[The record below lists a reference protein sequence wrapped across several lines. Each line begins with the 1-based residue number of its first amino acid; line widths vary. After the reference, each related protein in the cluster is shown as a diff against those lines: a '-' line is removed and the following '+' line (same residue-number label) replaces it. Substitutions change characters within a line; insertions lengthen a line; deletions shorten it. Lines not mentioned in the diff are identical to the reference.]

1 MTKGER
7 INYGKLTSPLPIP
20 DLLDVQRESFAK
32 FLQKNV
38 PLKKRKKIGLQA
50 VLEEFFPIEDQQG
63 RCELRFVSYEID
75 SPKYNPEEC
84 IRKGKTYSAPMKLK
98 LQIAIKDKKNESIE
112 EIREQDVFLCDLPMI
127 TQKASFIIN
136 GVERVIVSQLH
147 RSPGVFFNVEY
158 HHSGKMLIVAQI
170 IPQKGTWI
178 DINLDHN
185 EILNISL
192 DRRRHFPLTIW
203 LQAVGLGDPGQ
214 ILVRF
219 FGSEK
224 VKIPGFSG
232 KQAEKLIGRISA
244 EDIQDPNSGEIVL
257 YSGSELTSGSL
268 DMLSLFGKKE
278 IELVKSENA
287 AALEVLKK
295 TFAKVKKRL
304 TKEEAAEYI
313 FKFQRGTDPVNPE
326 AASEYI
332 DSMYFSSKR
341 YNLGAVGRKMMKDKL
356 GKTPGEETLSLCP
369 EDFIHIMEYLF
380 GLLEKDKNLDV
391 DDIDHLGNRQVRRVG
406 ELLADQ
412 FNSAMLRVVKG
423 VKDRFMLESDPKKIV
438 PQMLINS
445 RYVTNTLMSFF
456 GLSQLSQFME
466 QTNPLAEMTHK
477 RRLSALGPDGLTRD
491 TAGFEVRDVHHSHY
505 GRLCPIET
513 PEGPNIGLITSLA
526 IYSKINEYGFIETP
540 YRKVEKG
547 KLTDIIEYMSP
558 HTEDKQIIA
567 QANEPFDHQGK
578 LVNQEQI
585 TRYMDDY
592 PVVSKDQV
600 DYIDSHP
607 TQLLSISAAL
617 IPFMEHDEAN
627 RALMGSNMQRQAV
640 PLVRPEAPLVGTGL
654 EKTVA
659 RDSQTVLTAKRKGEV
674 LFVNSEEI
682 RIQPDKGSL
691 LVFGEKDL
699 DIYKLQKYKMTN
711 QNTSVN
717 QRPIVSVGDKVKD
730 GQVIADSSSS
740 EGGELALGKNV
751 LVALM
756 SWRGYNY
763 EDAIII
769 SERLIKDD
777 VFTSVTINKFNI
789 EVRETKLGPEEITRE
804 VPNVGEDSTRNLDEN
819 GIIRVGAEV
828 GPDDILV
835 GKVTPKGETE
845 LTPQEKLLKAIFG
858 EKAADVRDTS
868 LRVPPGVQGV
878 VIDVHVLS
886 RKSQSANEKKLN
898 EKKIKEIEDRF
909 NKKIEEHKKQRFEK
923 LIQLF
928 EGTIMPDNVF
938 DDGGSV
944 LIPKD
949 KKMTLKMIRDIDWDE
964 ISLPDNAKGDLLT
977 LSKILTESS
986 KIIKEYERLKN
997 NEVEV
1002 LRQGDDLPHGLLKR
1016 IDVFIAEK
1024 RKLSVGDK
1032 MSGRHGNKG
1041 VVSIIVPEED
1051 MPYMEDGTPID
1062 VILNP
1067 LGVPSRMNIGQVLET
1082 HLGWAA
1088 KKLNIKIATPVFDGI
1103 SVKEIEKLLEKADL
1117 PRSGKV
1123 HLFDGITGQSIDGEI
1138 TVGYMYML
1146 KLGHMV
1152 DDKIHARSIGPYSMI
1167 TQQPLGGKAHFG
1179 GQRFGEMEVWAL
1191 EAYGAAYTL
1200 QEMLTVK
1207 SDDISGRTKMYE
1219 SIIKGENPPEP
1230 GLPASFN
1237 VLVKEL
1243 NGLCMNVEI
1252 EKGRSKSKQGKK

>member
-1 MTKGER
+1 MTNGER
-7 INYGKLTSPLPIP
+7 INYGKLKAPLPIP
-20 DLLDVQRESFAK
+20 DLLDVQRESFAN
-32 FLQKNV
+32 FIQKGV
-38 PLKKRKKIGLQA
+38 PQNKRKNIGLQA
-50 VLEEFFPIEDQQG
+50 VLQDFFPIEDQQG
-63 RCELRFVSYEID
+63 RCELRFVNYEID
-75 SPKYNPEEC
+75 PPKYNPEEC
-84 IRKGKTYSAPMKLK
+84 IRKGKSYAAPLKIK
-98 LQIAIKDKKNESIE
+98 LQIAIKDKKNESID
-112 EIREQDVFLCDLPMI
+112 EIREQDVFLCDLPVM
-127 TQKASFIIN
+127 TNKASFIIN
-136 GVERVIVSQLH
+136 GVERVIVSQVH

-158 HHSGKMLIVAQI
+158 HHTGKMLIVAQI

-185 EILNISL
+185 ETLSISL

-203 LQAVGLGDPGQ
+203 LQAIGLGDQGE
-214 ILVRF
+214 IYEKF
-219 FGSEK
+219 FGSET
-224 VKIPGFSG
+224 VKIAKFSG
-232 KQAEKLIGRISA
+232 KQSEKLIGRVIA
-244 EDIQDPNSGEIVL
+244 EDILDPNSGETVMF
-257 YSGSELTSGSL
+257 SGSELTAGSL
-268 DMLSLFGKKE
+268 DMLNLFGTKE
-278 IELVKSENA
+278 LKIIKEENLP
-287 AALEVLKK
+287 ALEVLKK
-295 TFAKVKKRL
+295 TFTKAKKRV
-304 TKEEAAEYI
+304 TREEAAEYVY
-313 FKFQRGTDPVNPE
+313 KFLRTTDPSNSE
-326 AASEYI
+326 AAI
-332 DSMYFSSKR
+332 DFINTMYFSPKR

-356 GKTPGEETLSLCP
+356 GKVPDEKTLSLCP
-369 EDFIHIMEYLF
+369 EDFLHILEYLF
-380 GLLEKDKNLDV
+380 GLLDKNKNLEV

-406 ELLADQ
+406 ELLEDQ
-412 FNSAMLRVVKG
+412 FNTAMLRVVKSL
-423 VKDRFMLESDPKKIV
+423 KDRLMLESDPKKIV
-438 PQMLINS
+438 PQMLFNS
-445 RYVTNTLMSFF
+445 RHVSSTLMAFF
-456 GLSQLSQFME
+456 GLSQLSQYME
-466 QTNPLAEMTHK
+466 QTNPLAEITHK

-526 IYSKINEYGFIETP
+526 LYSKINEYGFIETP
-540 YRKVEKG
+540 YRKVEKS
-547 KLTDIIEYMSP
+547 KVQNDYEYLSP
-558 HTEDKQIIA
+558 HTEDKFIIA
-567 QANEPFDHQGK
+567 QANEPIEENGK
-578 LVNQEQI
+578 LINEELV

-592 PVVSKDQV
+592 PVVTKDQV
-600 DYIDSHP
+600 DYMDAHP
-607 TQLLSISAAL
+607 AQILSVSAAL

-640 PLVRPEAPLVGTGL
+640 PLVKPEAPLVGTGL
-654 EKTVA
+654 EKVVA
-659 RDSQTVLTAKRKGEV
+659 IDSHTVLTAKRKGEV
-674 LFVNSEEI
+674 VFANSEEI
-682 RIQPDKGSL
+682 RIQPDKTSP

-699 DIYKLQKYKMTN
+699 DVYKLQKYKMTN
-711 QNTSVN
+711 QNTCVN
-717 QRPIVSVGDKVKD
+717 QRPIVKVGDKVKEK
-730 GQVIADSSSS
+730 QVIADSTSSD
-740 EGGELALGKNV
+740 GGELALGRNV

-756 SWRGYNY
+756 SWRGYNF

-769 SERLIKDD
+769 SEKLIKEDA
-777 VFTSVTINKFNI
+777 FTSVTINKFNV

-804 VPNVGEDSTRNLDEN
+804 VPNVGEEATRNLDE
-819 GIIRVGAEV
+819 GGVIRIGAEV

-878 VIDVHVLS
+878 VIDVQVLS
-886 RKSQSANEKKLN
+886 RKTQSTNEKKTN
-898 EKKIKEIEDRF
+898 EKKIKEIEDF
-909 NKKIEEHKKQRFEK
+909 YNKKIHEHKKERTDKIVQ
-923 LIQLF
+923 
-928 EGTIMPDNVF
+928 VF
-938 DDGGSV
+938 DGVILQNDIEDFHGNTIIAKG
-944 LIPKD
+944 
-949 KKMTLKMIRDIDWDE
+949 KKITAKTIRETDWDE
-964 ISLPDNAKGDLLT
+964 ISIMDKPKSDISI
-977 LSKILTESS
+977 LSKILFES
-986 KIIKEYERLKN
+986 KNIIQEYERCRN

-1016 IDVFIAEK
+1016 IDVYVAEK

-1051 MPYMEDGTPID
+1051 MPYMEDGTPVD

-1103 SVKEIEKLLEKADL
+1103 SVDEIEGLLEKAKL
-1117 PRSGKV
+1117 PKSGKV
-1123 HLFDGITGQSIDGEI
+1123 SLKDGVTGQLIDGEI

-1207 SDDISGRTKMYE
+1207 SDDINGRTKMYE
-1219 SIIKGENPPEP
+1219 SIIKGDNPPEP

-1252 EKGRSKSKQGKK
+1252 EKGKKKQRQGKK

>member
-7 INYGKLTSPLPIP
+7 VNYGKLTSPLPIP
-20 DLLDVQRESFAK
+20 DLLDVQKESFAK
-32 FLQKNV
+32 FIQKNV
-38 PLKKRKKIGLQA
+38 PQSKRKKTGLQA

-63 RCELRFVSYEID
+63 RCELRFVNYEIEP
-75 SPKYNPEEC
+75 PKYNPDEC
-84 IRKGKTYSAPMKLK
+84 IRKGKTYSAPLKLK
-98 LQIAIKDKKNESIE
+98 LQIAIKDKKNEAIE
-112 EIREQDVFLCDLPMI
+112 EIREQDVFLCDLPMM
-127 TQKASFIIN
+127 TEKASFIIN

-158 HHSGKMLIVAQI
+158 HHTGKMLIVAQI

-203 LQAVGLGDPGQ
+203 LQAIGLGDPGQ
-214 ILVRF
+214 ILERF
-219 FGSEK
+219 FGSEA
-224 VKIPGFSG
+224 VKISNFTG
-232 KQAEKLIGRISA
+232 KQAEKLIGRVTV
-244 EDIQDPNSGEIVL
+244 EDITDPNSGEVVL
-257 YSGSELTSGSL
+257 FSGSELTSGSL
-268 DMLSLFGKKE
+268 DMLNLFGKKE
-278 IELVKSENA
+278 LLLVKDDNIP
-287 AALEVLKK
+287 ALEVMKK

-304 TKEEAAEYI
+304 SKEESAEYI

-326 AASEYI
+326 AAIDYI
-332 DSMYFSSKR
+332 NSMYFSPKR

-356 GKTPGEETLSLCP
+356 GKTPSEETLSLCS
-369 EDFIHIMEYLF
+369 EDFVHIMDYLF
-380 GLLEKDKNLDV
+380 GLLDKNKGLDV

-412 FNSAMLRVVKG
+412 FNTAMIRVVKG
-423 VKDRFMLESDPKKIV
+423 VKDRFILESDPKKIV
-438 PQMLINS
+438 PQMLVNS
-445 RYVTNTLMSFF
+445 RYVTSTLMAFF
-456 GLSQLSQFME
+456 GLSQLSQYME

-558 HTEDKQIIA
+558 HPEDKKIIA
-567 QANEPFDHQGK
+567 QANEPIDNNGK
-578 LVNQEQI
+578 MINHELV

-592 PVVSKDQV
+592 PVVARDQV
-600 DYIDSHP
+600 DYMDAYP

-640 PLVRPEAPLVGTGL
+640 PLIRPESPLVGTGL
-654 EKTVA
+654 ERTVA
-659 RDSQTVLTAKRKGEV
+659 KDSQTVLIAKRKGEV
-674 LFVNSEEI
+674 VFVNSEEI
-682 RIQPDKGSL
+682 RIQPDKTSL

-699 DIYKLQKYKMTN
+699 DVYKLQKYKMTN
-711 QNTSVN
+711 QNSSVN
-717 QRPIVSVGDKVKD
+717 QRPIVNVGDKVKE

-740 EGGELALGKNV
+740 DCGELALGRNV

-756 SWRGYNY
+756 SWRGYNF

-769 SERLIKDD
+769 SERLIKED
-777 VFTSVTINKFNI
+777 VFTSVTINKFNV

-804 VPNVGEDSTRNLDEN
+804 VPNVGEDATRNLDEN
-819 GIIRVGAEV
+819 GVIRIGAEV

-878 VIDVHVLS
+878 VIDVHQLS
-886 RKSQSANEKKLN
+886 RKTQSANEKKAN
-898 EKKIKEIEDRF
+898 EKKIREIEETY
-909 NKKIEEHKKQRFEK
+909 NKRIEEHKKQRLEK
-923 LIQLF
+923 LVQLF
-928 EGTIMPDNVF
+928 D
-938 DDGGSV
+938 GSV
-944 LIPKD
+944 LPEGILDSQGTVVIPRG
-949 KKMTLKMIRDIDWDE
+949 KKITAKMIKDTEWNE
-964 ISLPDNAKGDLLT
+964 IAVPDSAKGDILT
-977 LSKILTESS
+977 LSKILTESNN
-986 KIIKEYERLKN
+986 IIEEFERLRN

-1016 IDVFIAEK
+1016 IDVYVAEK

-1051 MPYMEDGTPID
+1051 MPYMEDGTPVD

-1103 SVKEIEKLLEKADL
+1103 SVKEIEGLLEKAEL
-1117 PRSGKV
+1117 PKSGKV
-1123 HLFDGITGQSIDGEI
+1123 ALHDGISGQVIDGEI

-1219 SIIKGENPPEP
+1219 SIIKGDNPPEP

-1252 EKGRSKSKQGKK
+1252 EKGKSKSKQNKK